1 MKSISYIIIGSLS
14 LATISFAFS
23 GEITKNIAVP
33 GLKNGMDYCKLGTSD
48 LEVSKVCIYLIII
61 M

>member
-1 MKSISYIIIGSLS
+1 MKSISYIVGSLS

-48 LEVSKVCIYLIII
+48 LEVSKVCIKYLI
-61 M
+61 

>member
-1 MKSISYIIIGSLS
+1 MKSISYIIGSLS
-14 LATISFAFS
+14 LAPISFAFS

-48 LEVSKVCIYLIII
+48 LEVSKVCI
-61 M
+61 